1 MPSRRDLDIVGRVS
15 FLSCITCKVGCAL
28 PTIHQ
33 NVTKKDMERGLDS
46 KYVDFDENGSMGI
59 TETARILKKREG
71 GGCVLLDDATG
82 CQVADENRPI
92 ACLVCPM
99 QIDSNGYIVAN
110 VFCPD
115 ALKIAQGLLNGDE
128 QVIAYVSASARLMLE
143 DAEFCRRSAEFVDR
157 YTSKLILGKAK
168 ELALLDNEQE
178 G

>member
-1 MPSRRDLDIVGRVS
+1 MISQRDLDAVGSVA
-15 FLSCITCKVGCAL
+15 FLSCVTCKVGCANSR
-28 PTIHQ
+28 IHQ
-33 NVTKKDMERGLDS
+33 NVTKQDLRRGLGEENVTEDETGLVLQSRDS
-46 KYVDFDENGSMGI
+46 
-59 TETARILKKREG
+59 
-71 GGCVLLDDATG
+71 GGCILLDDKTG
-82 CQVADENRPI
+82 CQIDAKSRPI
-92 ACLVCPM
+92 ACLVCPL